1 MIEDN
6 GPYPQEPQDDRVLE
20 LLHLFYELLH
30 LFYELLRR
38 MDALESR
45 MKRRMDGLE
54 SRLDVVECS
63 PSPWSS
69 EGQSWADYRDSS
81 DD

>member
-6 GPYPQEPQDDRVLE
+6 RPYPQEPQDDWVLE
-20 LLHLFYELLH
+20 LL
-30 LFYELLRR
+30 RR
-38 MDALESR
+38 IDA
-45 MKRRMDGLE
+45 LE

-69 EGQSWADYRDSS
+69 DGQSWADYRDLS